1 MTKPVA
7 NLFGYFRRII
17 RKKGAIAMTRRNH
30 YRVLA
35 ISLSVIL
42 IVFGVSIFSSVYTIS
57 TTYAQETT
65 TGVTD
70 KIKAILLRPGGWL
83 VEWRGNSQ
91 GVIDFLF
98 EARGENIVVKIN
110 NAAWNVRC
118 ERDVTITSDVVKL
131 DACSDKNITLH
142 YDPNDNEYPF
152 KGESQNVNYKLKAK

>member
-1 MTKPVA
+1 
-7 NLFGYFRRII
+7 
-17 RKKGAIAMTRRNH
+17 MTRRNH

-70 KIKAILLRPGGWL
+70 KIKAILVRPGGWV
-83 VEWRGNSQ
+83 VEWRGNSS
-91 GVIDFLF
+91 GVLDFTF

-110 NAAWNVRC
+110 NPAWNQNC
-118 ERDVTITSDVVKL
+118 ERDVTITSDVVEF
-131 DACSDKNITLH
+131 DGCSAKNISLV
-142 YDPNDNEYPF
+142 YDPGDNEYPF
-152 KGESQNVNYKLKAK
+152 KGESPCCYYKLKAK